1 MSKTGTPAP
10 AGSFTTVADL
20 TPAWQTGPMER
31 RNIAGIR
38 LGGLEAEVM
47 DVLWAAGEP
56 LGAREL
62 AGRLPGPRR
71 AYNTVVTVLSPG
83 HRAAASRG
91 RRPARRPGPPD
102 RGGAGP
108 RAAGGAG
115 RPAAGEPA
123 VTHLTWAAAV
133 LAAGIAVALA
143 AARPPAARAAPRL
156 GAAAGVLTLAGI
168 GLMPPLLL
176 ACAAAALGTAAR
188 RGGHMTVGAC
198 VAAAGPAGPGQLALY
213 GVAAALAA
221 RTVFLAA
228 RALRAA
234 RRAELRGLALA
245 GAVPRRLADGGT
257 AWIVPADQLAA
268 HCAGLRRPRAVV
280 STGLLALLTPVGTAP
295 LLSALAKVAL
305 AAAASPSTSAPGSPA
320 WPAFA
325 EPDDLRYRVR
335 RLQQPSAPAVRAA
348 LTLRLAGALLTFAL
362 AWAACQALH
371 ASSEW
376 SALVPCLAGFGY
388 PGWRPT
394 WRGGRWFA
402 GAAR

>member
-1 MSKTGTPAP
+1 M
-10 AGSFTTVADL
+10 
-20 TPAWQTGPMER
+20 
-31 RNIAGIR
+31 
-38 LGGLEAEVM
+38 
-47 DVLWAAGEP
+47 
-56 LGAREL
+56 
-62 AGRLPGPRR
+62 
-71 AYNTVVTVLSPG
+71 
-83 HRAAASRG
+83 
-91 RRPARRPGPPD
+91 
-102 RGGAGP
+102 
-108 RAAGGAG
+108 
-115 RPAAGEPA
+115 
-123 VTHLTWAAAV
+123 THLTWAAAV

-280 STGLLALLTPVGTAP
+280 STGLLALLTPAEQEAVLRHEVAHIRLGHPRILLLGAVIARSYRWLPPARLAWTRLRRDLEAAADDEAAAAVGTAP

-388 PGWRPT
+388 LGWRPT
-394 WRGGRWFA
+394 WRGGRRFA
-402 GAAR
+402 GTAR